1 MLIEYTAVPLVFRL
15 NKTVKLAKQWA
26 VAAAPA
32 PALNRIRSWT
42 VDASVEIPEYK

>member
-1 MLIEYTAVPLVFRL
+1 MLYTPVPREFRL

-32 PALNRIRSWT
+32 PALNRIRSCT
-42 VDASVEIPEYK
+42 VLASVEIPEYK